1 MTELQMRCFL
11 ELGKQLSFTQAAKN
25 LKISQST
32 LSAHIQA
39 LEKNLGFSLFLRDK
53 RNVMLSPEGEVI
65 LKTFQDAHSMIE
77 SGIEVARSLHKNHD
91 SMIRIGYL
99 EGTLINIL
107 ASEVL
112 EDFESSHAETEI
124 NLVRMNHNE
133 LSRNLNEY
141 NLDVIFAKEYLAK
154 GREEWDMV
162 KLFKSP
168 MSILYAKKYGA
179 AITSLK
185 DFEEMIWICVSS
197 EADRCEG
204 TLYKQFSEKYE
215 FTPKKVKYVNSIEA
229 ALLNVEMGRGCF
241 LSDHA
246 CRAYGTER
254 FCSYDLDIEVNYCCI
269 TRKNHPNPKILDL
282 QQLAQKIYYAHQ
294 E

>member
-11 ELGKQLSFTQAAKN
+11 ELGKQLNFTQAAKN
-25 LKISQST
+25 LEISQST
-32 LSAHIQA
+32 LSAHIKA

-77 SGIEVARSLHKNHD
+77 SGIEVARSLHKNHS

-107 ASEVL
+107 ARELL

-141 NLDVIFAKEYLAK
+141 NLDVIFAREYLAK

-168 MSILYAKKYGA
+168 LSILYAKKYEA
-179 AITSLK
+179 AITSLE
-185 DFEEMIWICVSS
+185 DFEEMTWICVSP
-197 EADRCEG
+197 EADRLED
-204 TLYKQFSEKYE
+204 TLYKQFSEKYG
-215 FTPKKVKYVNSIEA
+215 FIPSKVKFVNSIEA

-254 FCSYDLDIEVNYCCI
+254 FCFYDLGVDVNYCCI
-269 TRKNHPNPKILDL
+269 TRKNHPNPEILEL
-282 QQLAQKIYYAHQ
+282 QRLAQKIYYAHQ